1 MRGQVALYLLI
12 AGGAIFYQSTAP
24 LVYWILPVL
33 LGQPLIRFIL
43 IAEHTGCNEE
53 SNGLTN
59 TRTTL
64 TSWPVR
70 LLMWNMP
77 FHAEHHLYPSIP
89 FYVLPDAHMRIRAR
103 LMHLDDGYIKV
114 NRDIRCS
121 LSTPA
126 G

>member
-1 MRGQVALYLLI
+1 LVA
-12 AGGAIFYQSTAP
+12 GVAIFYQSTAP

-33 LGQPLIRFIL
+33 LGQPLIRAIL
-43 IAEHTGCNEE
+43 IAEHTGCSEGP
-53 SNGLTN
+53 NGLTN

-89 FYVLPDAHMRIRAR
+89 FHALPRAHARIRER
-103 LMHLDDGYIKV
+103 LTHLDDGYLKV
-114 NRDIRCS
+114 NRDIRRS
-121 LSTPA
+121 LSIPA
-126 G
+126 GQIE